1 MTAQTLARANRRHQ
15 HRPDPRPGSVVGGVD
30 THADT
35 HYGAVLD
42 PVGRL
47 LDTHQFP
54 ADAGGYRQLLQWL
67 RSFGDV
73 DRVGVEGTSSYGAG
87 LTRYLRAAGVHV
99 IEVNRPDRR
108 ARRLRGKS
116 DPLDAENAAR
126 RALSGEE
133 DIVPKDTTTTLES
146 IRVLRIAR
154 TGAVKART
162 AAFNQLKDLL
172 ITAPDSIRDRW
183 RGKTLHRVSLETARL
198 RPDADRAED
207 PSTATRLALRSLGR
221 RIQVLNEE
229 IAVLDK
235 QLADLVART
244 APTTV
249 TLLGVGTETAAQLLL
264 TAGANI
270 GRLHNEASF
279 AALCAASPIPAS
291 SGKTNRHRLNPAG
304 DRDANRALYIIAI
317 VRMRYC
323 PRTRKYVERRQ
334 AEGLSTKE
342 AIRAVKRYIARDV
355 YHAIRAD
362 LTQPSHP
369 LDDL

>member
-1 MTAQTLARANRRHQ
+1 MTAQTLTR
-15 HRPDPRPGSVVGGVD
+15 PRPHQPRPNPGSGSVIGGVD

-35 HYGAVLD
+35 HFGAVLD
-42 PVGRL
+42 CVGRL
-47 LDTHQFP
+47 LGTRQFP
-54 ADAGGYRQLLQWL
+54 ADGQGYRQLLAWM
-67 RSFGDV
+67 RSFGDL

-87 LTRYLRAAGVHV
+87 LTRHLRAAGIHV
-99 IEVNRPDRR
+99 IEVNRPNRR
-108 ARRLRGKS
+108 ARRLHGKS

-133 DIVPKDTTTTLES
+133 DIAPKDTTTALES

-154 TGAVKART
+154 TGAIKART

-172 ITAPDSIRDRW
+172 ITAPDPVRDRW
-183 RGKTLHRVSLETARL
+183 RGKTLHRVSLEAARL
-198 RPDADRAED
+198 RPDINQASD
-207 PSTATRLALRSLGR
+207 PSTATRLALRSIGQ
-221 RIQVLNEE
+221 RILALNEE
-229 IAVLDK
+229 IAALDK
-235 QLADLVART
+235 QLVGLVART

-249 TLLGVGTETAAQLLL
+249 ALTGVGTETAAQLLL

-270 GRLHNEASF
+270 ERLHNEASF

-304 DRDANRALYIIAI
+304 DREANKALYIIA
-317 VRMRYC
+317 VVSMRYC
-323 PRTRKYVERRQ
+323 TKTKAYVERRQ
-334 AEGLSTKE
+334 TEGLTKKE
-342 AIRAVKRYIARDV
+342 AIRALKRYIARDL

-362 LTQPSHP
+362 LTQPLSP

>member
-1 MTAQTLARANRRHQ
+1 MTAQTLPRPSRYE
-15 HRPDPRPGSVVGGVD
+15 HRSYPGPGSVIGGVD

-42 PVGRL
+42 CVGRL
-47 LDTHQFP
+47 LATQQFP
-54 ADAGGYRQLLQWL
+54 ADACGYRQLLEWM
-67 RSFGDV
+67 RSFGHV
-73 DRVGVEGTSSYGAG
+73 DRIGVEGTSSYGAC
-87 LTRYLRAAGVHV
+87 LTRHLRAAGIQV
-99 IEVNRPDRR
+99 IEVNRPNRR
-108 ARRLRGKS
+108 ARRLHGKS

-172 ITAPDSIRDRW
+172 ITAPDAVRDRW
-183 RGKTLHRVSLETARL
+183 RGKTLYRVSLEAARS
-198 RPDADRAED
+198 RPDAGHAED
-207 PSTATRLALRSLGR
+207 PTTATRLALRSIGH
-221 RIQVLNEE
+221 RIQSLNEE
-229 IAVLDK
+229 ITALDK
-235 QLADLVART
+235 QLVDLVART
-244 APTTV
+244 APTTIAL
-249 TLLGVGTETAAQLLL
+249 TGVGTETAAQLLL

-270 GRLHNEASF
+270 ERLHNEASF

-291 SGKTNRHRLNPAG
+291 SGKTTRHRLNPAG
-304 DRDANRALYIIAI
+304 NRDANKALYIITI

-323 PRTRKYVERRQ
+323 PRTKAYVERRQ
-334 AEGLSTKE
+334 AEGLTKKE
-342 AIRAVKRYIARDV
+342 AIRAVKRYIARDL

-362 LTQPSHP
+362 LTQVPSP

>member
-1 MTAQTLARANRRHQ
+1 MTAQTLARPGRHQ
-15 HRPDPRPGSVVGGVD
+15 HRTDSQPRSVIGGVD

-42 PVGRL
+42 CVGRL
-47 LDTHQFP
+47 LATRQFS
-54 ADAGGYRQLLQWL
+54 ADVHGYRQLLEWM

-73 DRVGVEGTSSYGAG
+73 DRVGVEGTSSYGAA
-87 LTRYLRAAGVHV
+87 LTRHMRSAGTHV
-99 IEVNRPDRR
+99 VEVNRPNRR

-133 DIVPKDTTTTLES
+133 DIIPKDTTTTLES

-172 ITAPDSIRDRW
+172 ITAPDPVRDRW
-183 RGKTLHRVSLETARL
+183 RGKTLYRVSLEAARS
-198 RPDADRAED
+198 RPDAAHAQD
-207 PSTATRLALRSLGR
+207 PMTATRLALRSIGQ
-221 RIQVLNEE
+221 RIQRLNDE
-229 IAVLDK
+229 ITALDK
-235 QLADLVART
+235 QLVNLVART
-244 APTTV
+244 APTTIAL
-249 TLLGVGTETAAQLLL
+249 TGVGTETAAQLLL

-270 GRLHNEASF
+270 ERLHNEASF

-291 SGKTNRHRLNPAG
+291 SGKTSRHRLNPAG
-304 DRDANRALYIIAI
+304 DRDANKALYIITI

-323 PRTRKYVERRQ
+323 PKTKAYVERRQ
-334 AEGLSTKE
+334 AEGLTKKE
-342 AIRAVKRYIARDV
+342 AIRAVKRYIAREL

-362 LTQPSHP
+362 LTHLPSP
-369 LDDL
+369 LDNL